1 MRFILAAAA
10 AAFLFAMPAR
20 AHAAPVDVATF
31 TCSALVAGDE
41 AGGRTA
47 SGWAAILY
55 WIAGYHAS
63 DTGGTVVDFDKLI
76 DSFGKITEHCKANPG
91 LSVLNV
97 AAELMTESEPAA
109 GRDLSLISCE
119 RVLNTPKQHAEGLGQ
134 ILMWLAGYHAG
145 LASDSV
151 LDLVAFEQS
160 AREIG
165 DYCAANPH
173 IGLYTASERFMGP
186 APDDE

>member
-1 MRFILAAAA
+1 MRIVLAAAA
-10 AAFLFAMPAR
+10 ALYLLVMPAR
-20 AHAAPVDVATF
+20 ANAEPVDVATF
-31 TCSALVAGDE
+31 TCSALVAGDK
-41 AGGRTA
+41 AGGQTA

-55 WIAGYHAS
+55 WVAGYHAS

-76 DSFGKITEHCKANPG
+76 ESFGKITEHCRANPG

-97 AAELMTESEPAA
+97 AAEFMVEAEPAS

-151 LDLVAFEQS
+151 LDLDAFEEN

-186 APDDE
+186 PAEDE